1 MNNFCIVIPN
11 FNHVSVIDEVLATL
25 SEYTL
30 PIIMV
35 DDASSVQAK
44 SLFATLEKKYAHL
57 TLISHEQNEGKGGAV
72 QTGLRCAYEQGY
84 SHAIQVDADG
94 QHNLSDIEKL
104 IELSNSHPQAL
115 VSCCPVYDESVPK
128 HRYLARYLTHVW
140 VWIETLSFKI
150 VDSMCGFRVYPLNVT
165 NKLISEVKL
174 GKRMDFD
181 PEILVR
187 LYWRNV
193 PFVFLPSQVVYPE
206 NGLSHFQPLQ
216 DNVRISWL
224 HTRLFFGML
233 LRSPVLLWHKYKRRY
248 DR

>member
-25 SEYTL
+25 TEYTL

-94 QHNLSDIEKL
+94 QHNLSDIKKL
-104 IELSNSHPQAL
+104 IQ
-115 VSCCPVYDESVPK
+115 
-128 HRYLARYLTHVW
+128 
-140 VWIETLSFKI
+140 
-150 VDSMCGFRVYPLNVT
+150 
-165 NKLISEVKL
+165 
-174 GKRMDFD
+174 
-181 PEILVR
+181 
-187 LYWRNV
+187 
-193 PFVFLPSQVVYPE
+193 FLKNYE
-206 NGLSHFQPLQ
+206 
-216 DNVRISWL
+216 
-224 HTRLFFGML
+224 
-233 LRSPVLLWHKYKRRY
+233 KYRKN
-248 DR
+248 

>member
-1 MNNFCIVIPN
+1 MNKFCIVIPN
-11 FNHVSVIDEVLATL
+11 YNHTSVIAAVLTSLA
-25 SEYTL
+25 EYNL

-35 DDASSVQAK
+35 DDASNEAAKAVFSALVQQHP
-44 SLFATLEKKYAHL
+44 LL
-57 TLISHEQNEGKGGAV
+57 TIVTHEHNQGKGGAV
-72 QTGLRCAYEQGY
+72 QSGLHYAYQQGY

-94 QHNLSDIEKL
+94 QHNLADL
-104 IELSNSHPQAL
+104 AQLLRLSNANPQAL
-115 VSCCPVYDESVPK
+115 VSCCPIYDASVPK

-140 VWIETLSFKI
+140 VWIETLSFEI
-150 VDSMCGFRVYPLNVT
+150 VDSMCGFRVYPLGACE
-165 NKLISEVKL
+165 KLLKEVKL

-193 PFVFLPSQVVYPE
+193 PFIFLPSQVIYPE
-206 NGLSHFQPLQ
+206 NGLSHFQPLH

-233 LRSPVLLWHKYKRRY
+233 VRSPWLIAHKLKRRY
-248 DR
+248 GR

>member
-11 FNHVSVIDEVLATL
+11 YNHITVIDDVLSQL
-25 SEYTL
+25 SSFNL

-35 DDASSVQAK
+35 DDASNVEAKNVFSKLDAKHAQLSVVTHDDNQ
-44 SLFATLEKKYAHL
+44 
-57 TLISHEQNEGKGGAV
+57 GKGGAV
-72 QTGLRCAYEQGY
+72 QTGLKQAYKLGF

-94 QHNLSDIEKL
+94 QHDLSDIKKL
-104 IELSNSHPQAL
+104 IALSNAQPKAL
-115 VSCCPVYDESVPK
+115 ISCCPIYDDSVPK

-140 VWIETLSFKI
+140 VWIETLSFTI
-150 VDSMCGFRVYPLNVT
+150 VDSMCGFRVYPLEQST
-165 NKLISEVKL
+165 KLIDEVSL

-193 PFVFLPSQVVYPE
+193 PFVFLPSQVIYPE
-206 NGLSHFQPLQ
+206 NGLSHFQPLH

-233 LRSPVLLWHKYKRRY
+233 IRSPVLIWHKLKRRY
-248 DR
+248 GR

>member
-1 MNNFCIVIPN
+1 MNQFCIVIPN
-11 FNHVSVIDEVLATL
+11 YNHTEVL
-25 SEYTL
+25 SELLTKLAVYQL

-35 DDASSVQAK
+35 DDASNAQAK
-44 SLFATLEKKYAHL
+44 TMFAKLSSTYPLL
-57 TLISHEQNEGKGGAV
+57 TLLTHEINQGKGGAV
-72 QTGLRCAYEQGY
+72 QTGLRHAHKMGF

-94 QHNLSDIEKL
+94 QHNLADLVKL
-104 IELSNSHPQAL
+104 IEISNSNQHAL
-115 VSCCPVYDESVPK
+115 ISCCPIYDGSVPK

-140 VWIETLSFKI
+140 VWIETLSFDI
-150 VDSMCGFRVYPLNVT
+150 VDSMCGFRVYPLAASV
-165 NKLISEVKL
+165 KLLNDVKL

-193 PFVFLPSQVVYPE
+193 PFVFLPSQVIYPE
-206 NGLSHFQPLQ
+206 NGLSHFQPLH

-233 LRSPVLLWHKYKRRY
+233 LRSPWLIWHKIKRRY
-248 DR
+248 ER

>member
-1 MNNFCIVIPN
+1 MNQFCIVIPN
-11 FNHVSVIDEVLATL
+11 YNHTAALDEVLTQLAA
-25 SEYTL
+25 YQL

-35 DDASSVQAK
+35 DDASNDDAK
-44 SLFATLEKKYAHL
+44 AVFATLASRHSLL
-57 TLISHEQNEGKGGAV
+57 TLVTHQHNQGKGGAV
-72 QTGLRCAYEQGY
+72 QTGLCHAHQLGF

-94 QHNLSDIEKL
+94 QHNLADVAQL
-104 IELSNSHPQAL
+104 LALSNANPQAL
-115 VSCCPVYDESVPK
+115 ISCCPIYDDSVPK

-140 VWIETLSFKI
+140 VWIETLSFDI
-150 VDSMCGFRVYPLNVT
+150 VDSMCGFRVYPLAASV
-165 NKLISEVKL
+165 KLINEVKL

-193 PFVFLPSQVVYPE
+193 PFIFLPSPVIYPA
-206 NGLSHFQPLQ
+206 NGLSHFQPLH

-233 LRSPVLLWHKYKRRY
+233 LRSPLLLWHKIKRRY
-248 DR
+248 GR